1 MLKNL
6 YTNIKEART
15 SFLFSTGETDPDKI
29 NKSRIEAYD
38 ILRGLAVLLMILIHI
53 VHEYAGPNVE
63 NSVVG
68 YVIEFLGGPPAA
80 PTFMMLMGIFFIYSN
95 KGTFRLSLLRGLNLL
110 LIAFVL
116 NLVRGILPYYILTQL
131 NGVSPDSLGIYFR
144 MEYLIFEV
152 DILTFAGIS
161 YMIMTILYHFVK
173 KPVVWLAFAVAIAV
187 GSPLLWRIAVTQ
199 LPLQYVTNV
208 FWGDE
213 YLSTFPVFPW
223 LSFPLVGMVIGRLLK
238 ERMDHRKVINKLGI
252 YSVFFIIAGGA
263 LMLINVDYFYNA
275 YGKMGVGAI
284 IGIIGFVFFWQWL
297 ITKIYKVIGGKFRT
311 GMLQYLSKNV
321 LYVYFLHWVLC
332 KWGVVFFGIDSMGYA
347 DIFAMFA
354 VVTAL
359 SMILTRVYL
368 ALNNKQVLHTP

>member
-6 YTNIKEART
+6 YTKIKAART
-15 SFLFSTGETDPDKI
+15 SFLFSTGQTDPDKS

-38 ILRGLAVLLMILIHI
+38 IMRGLAVLLMILIHI
-53 VHEYAGPNVE
+53 VHEYARPNVE

-116 NLVRGILPYYILTQL
+116 NLVRGIIPYYILTDLQ
-131 NGVSPDSLGIYFR
+131 GVSPDSLGIYFR
-144 MEYLIFEV
+144 LEYLIFEV

-161 YMIMTILYHFVK
+161 YMIMTVLYHFAK
-173 KPVVWLAFAVAIAV
+173 KPVIWLAIAAVIAV
-187 GSPLLWRIAVTQ
+187 GSPLLWRIEVTQ
-199 LPLQYVTNV
+199 LPLQYVINI

-238 ERMDHRKVINKLGI
+238 ERMDHRNVVNKLGI
-252 YSVFFIIAGGA
+252 YSIMFIIVGGV
-263 LMLINVDYFYNA
+263 LMLINIDYFYNA
-275 YGKMGVGAI
+275 YGKMGIGAI
-284 IGIIGFVFFWQWL
+284 ISIIGFVFFWQWL
-297 ITKIYKVIGGKFRT
+297 ITKIFKGIGGKVRT
-311 GMLQYLSKNV
+311 GILQFLSKNV
-321 LYVYFLHWVLC
+321 LYVYFIHWVLC

-347 DIFAMFA
+347 GVLAMFA
-354 VVTAL
+354 VITAL
-359 SMILTRVYL
+359 SMILTSAYL
-368 ALNNKQVLHTP
+368 ALNKKQVLKTP